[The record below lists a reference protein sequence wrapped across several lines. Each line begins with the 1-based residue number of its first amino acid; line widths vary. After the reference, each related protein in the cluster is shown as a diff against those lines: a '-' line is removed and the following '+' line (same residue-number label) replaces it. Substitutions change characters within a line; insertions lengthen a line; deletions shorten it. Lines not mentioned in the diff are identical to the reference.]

1 MQPGELD
8 AELEALGAIVLCC
21 PILVFGL
28 SLLDVDSDL

>member
-1 MQPGELD
+1 MHPGELD